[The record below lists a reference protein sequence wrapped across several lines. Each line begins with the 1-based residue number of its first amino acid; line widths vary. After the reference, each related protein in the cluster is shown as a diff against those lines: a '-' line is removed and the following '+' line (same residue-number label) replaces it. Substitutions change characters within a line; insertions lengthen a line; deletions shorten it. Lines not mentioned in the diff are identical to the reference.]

1 MVIDKG
7 KQKEVI
13 QDEEV
18 LLYKS
23 HAILLEPSRPTT
35 SESILLQKEI
45 DKLKKALNMVQSPTK
60 TILFLLPAHYKTLWQ
75 DGEKNM

>member
-23 HAILLEPSRPTT
+23 YAILLEPSRPTT

-45 DKLKKALNMVQSPTK
+45 DNLKKALNMVQSPTK
-60 TILFLLPAHYKTLWQ
+60 TILFLLPACYKTL
-75 DGEKNM
+75 